1 MRAREDGVSR
11 VGQAFD
17 RLWPGV
23 VVSLLAALVIGGASG
38 WIDIRER
45 LTRVEVELDT
55 GLEGV
60 NVRLDDVNARLD
72 ELVRRVDNLVD
83 LHLRADKAADD

>member
-1 MRAREDGVSR
+1 MSR